1 MAKKTVADA
10 AKAKAAKQKKMAIGL
25 SVFLVLAMGYAIHT
39 MMSIGG
45 GASASKPVVA
55 TTPSGSSS
63 APTAAPAPTASG
75 ALPAAP
81 SLSGAVTPTASP
93 ASPTDAT
100 AQNSSSLVAAVKPPA
115 GTGQL
120 QSFSLFESKD
130 PFNASG
136 PAATP
141 SSSSASSGGGKSSGG
156 GSTSGGGGGGA
167 PAPPPKTPPAPPTAP
182 PTSAVIAVNG
192 VSESVSSGAAF
203 PASNPMFQLV
213 SLSNSSAKVSVVGG
227 SYASG
232 SQTLT
237 VSVGKPVTLVNT
249 ADGTRYTIE
258 LMPQGTV
265 ATASSSGSAS
275 GSGTTTTT
283 TTPAG

>member
-25 SVFLVLAMGYAIHT
+25 SVFLVLAMGYAVHT
-39 MMSIGG
+39 MMSLGG
-45 GASASKPVVA
+45 SAGASKPVVG
-55 TTPSGSSS
+55 TTPVAGSTTPTP
-63 APTAAPAPTASG
+63 APTAAG

-81 SLSGAVTPTASP
+81 SLSGAAVSQTDSSSSTTNNVTV
-93 ASPTDAT
+93 
-100 AQNSSSLVAAVKPPA
+100 QNSSSLVAAVKPPA

-136 PAATP
+136 PSSTP
-141 SSSSASSGGGKSSGG
+141 SSSSPSSGGGKSSGG
-156 GSTSGGGGGGA
+156 GSSSSGGGGT
-167 PAPPPKTPPAPPTAP
+167 PAPKTPPAPPTAP

-213 SLSNSSAKVSVVGG
+213 SLSNGSARLSVVGG

-237 VSVGKPVTLVNT
+237 VNVGKPVTLVNT

-265 ATASSSGSAS
+265 ATASSSGS
-275 GSGTTTTT
+275 GSTTTT